1 MLCNAGALVG
11 FHADL
16 AARLAAKG
24 AELTESDWAAMPPA
38 ASAEALAFVKVWA
51 RQAVAVAEG
60 RAALRE
66 AVEPDSAFVS
76 FCHRLMSSR
85 LPDSQTAARRWLETH
100 FQPHHILT
108 EAPGGMG
115 FLTGYYEPEV
125 PGTLQPASRASTA
138 LRARPADLGT
148 LVPYPSRREIE
159 ARAPTPGEAVVYV
172 TDRAEAFLIQVQGS
186 ARVVLPDGR
195 RLRLTYAGRNG
206 RPYTSIGR
214 LLIESGAIAERDMSL
229 ATLKHWLRHAGLSE
243 GEAGAVLLQRNES
256 FVFFA
261 IDDSLP
267 DSAGPVGGA
276 GLPLVPLVSIAV
288 DRTLFSY
295 GLPFIIEA
303 ELPWRSPQPEPFQK
317 LMLAQDTGSAI
328 VGPARADIFFGTGA
342 GAGARAG
349 DIRHP
354 ARFCV
359 LLPKGLA

>member
-1 MLCNAGALVG
+1 MLVSFG
-11 FHADL
+11 ADL
-16 AARLAAKG
+16 AARLASKGGQLAK
-24 AELTESDWAAMPPA
+24 SDWAAMPVA
-38 ASAEALAFVKVWA
+38 ASDEALDFVRVWAHQAEAVVSRRAPL
-51 RQAVAVAEG
+51 RDAVV
-60 RAALRE
+60 
-66 AVEPDSAFVS
+66 PDPSFVS
-76 FCHRLMSSR
+76 FCRSLLKSG
-85 LPDSQTAARRWLETH
+85 LPETAAEARAWLHAH
-100 FQPHHILT
+100 FQPFHSRT
-108 EAPGGMG
+108 ASPGGMG

-125 PGTLQPASRASTA
+125 PGSLRPSTSASTA

-148 LVPYPSRREIE
+148 LVPYPTRREIE
-159 ARAPTPGEAVVYV
+159 AKAPRPEEALVYV
-172 TDRAEAFLIQVQGS
+172 ADRAEAFLIQVQGS

-214 LLIESGAIAERDMSL
+214 ILIESGAIAEPDMSL
-229 ATLKHWLRHAGLSE
+229 AALKQWLRQAGLAD
-243 GEAGAVLLQRNES
+243 GEAGAMLLQRNES

-267 DSAGPVGGA
+267 DSEGPVGGA

-295 GLPFIIEA
+295 GLPFILEA
-303 ELPWRSPQPEPFQK
+303 DLPWRSSKNEPFQK

-342 GAGARAG
+342 NAGARAG

-354 ARFCV
+354 ARFSL